1 MGKEKPPPFII
12 NKTGEPVFVWEPTKP
27 QSSGG
32 DSNPA
37 AILAN
42 YSGNHS
48 VSFSDATYL
57 RGWLLLYHRPSVSR
71 SLLSLTLNL
80 AFQPFSLRCLFI
92 IVTKIFKETHQPIII
107 HPQSSLKAT
116 NKNQYESSLFFTFFH
131 FFYMVAR
138 LDAVRTNKGLTNT
151 PKLCTFWGAQIR
163 IRYWIGWKQPSE
175 AAWHSAVCLL
185 LVVFPS

>member
-1 MGKEKPPPFII
+1 MDTKIFGGGKRETTTLYNQIRK
-12 NKTGEPVFVWEPTKP
+12 ESVFVWEPTKP

-80 AFQPFSLRCLFI
+80 AFQPLSLRCLFI

-116 NKNQYESSLFFTFFH
+116 KKNQYKSRGFFTFFH
-131 FFYMVAR
+131 FFLG
-138 LDAVRTNKGLTNT
+138 LDKHPIIVYILRG
-151 PKLCTFWGAQIR
+151 
-163 IRYWIGWKQPSE
+163 SD
-175 AAWHSAVCLL
+175 
-185 LVVFPS
+185 